1 MPNTGPLELDTK
13 APPFDQFRAIRP
25 LAPNRSGREA
35 APHTRHQLYAA
46 RERETNVQVLIKV
59 TTKPGRVYAQNLD
72 NEIATLSTINSALP
86 ESRTF
91 PLLRGHGTLRDG
103 RTYLVITLFDE
114 FPLAT
119 TIDPDSAPH
128 RAGWHVR
135 TAVEVARA
143 LRDLHAIPV
152 YHVDLN
158 PMNILYR
165 AEHGSPVIRIVDFE
179 SAYVPARHA
188 RGVFYDPPTTP
199 HFSAP
204 EVSTQPPDGRAD
216 VFSLGAVLY
225 TMLRG
230 YGWTWSDAADVSV
243 EADATLEPELK
254 ALVLKAVHSDPARR
268 YASIADLLKALEGYL
283 NAVWPGRDW

>member
-1 MPNTGPLELDTK
+1 MPQTDPFELDSK

-25 LAPNRSGREA
+25 LAPSRSGREA

-46 RERETNVQVLIKV
+46 RDRDTNAQVLIKV

-72 NEIATLSTINSALP
+72 NEIATLSTINRVLP

-103 RTYLVITLFDE
+103 RTYLVISLFDE

-119 TIDPDSAPH
+119 TIDPESAPH
-128 RAGWHVR
+128 KAGWHVR
-135 TAVEVARA
+135 TAVEVGRA

-152 YHVDLN
+152 FHVDLN

-165 AEHGSPVIRIVDFE
+165 SERGTPVIRIVDFE
-179 SAYVPARHA
+179 SAYEPERHA
-188 RGVFYDPPTTP
+188 KGVFYDPPTTP

-204 EVSTQPPDGRAD
+204 EVSAQPPDGRAD
-216 VFSLGAVLY
+216 VYSLGAVLY

-230 YGWTWSDAADVSV
+230 YGWTWSDTADVV
-243 EADATLEPELK
+243 VDTDATLEPELK
-254 ALVLKAVHSDPARR
+254 ALVLRAVRSDPGQRH
-268 YASIADLLKALEGYL
+268 ASMAELVDALEGYL
-283 NAVWPGRDW
+283 AAVWPGRSW